1 MTDRPAPAR
10 QAAADGW
17 GTLLRPTN
25 LAVIL
30 ALLVITGLWVAA
42 EIRNRMF
49 HAQEMRINLIQNLTV
64 LRTQLEGTITADVQL
79 VRGLIATLITEPEME
94 QARFASIATGLI
106 GTDTVVRNVAAAP
119 DMVIRM
125 VYPLEGNE
133 AAIGLDYLA
142 TPVQRDAAIRA
153 RDSGTLVL
161 AGPVDLVQGGTGFVG
176 RFPVFV
182 PTQGGGP
189 RFWGIV
195 SAVLDEQALYRAAGL
210 LDPDL
215 PMRIALSGRDG
226 LGGSAPEDVFFGDPA
241 ILADDPVTLSVLLP
255 SGSWQISAVPLEG
268 WTVIPPSTPILRG
281 VMLAAALL
289 LLLPSVLMGRLIE
302 ERQRNI
308 ADLQASNR
316 ALNDQMSA
324 LEVARQTQEATERRV
339 RDALETQERMN
350 AQFMEVTEISRS
362 WVWEQDAELRFTRL
376 SSGFTSVTG
385 FAPEDILGK
394 NRSEFR
400 AAWSNIM
407 SDVDWHWL
415 EDRVLRHEP
424 FSEFNY
430 GFTAKDGREL
440 WLMISGT
447 PIFDAQGQF
456 AGYRGAGTDVTSIRA
471 AVVAAEQANRVKS
484 MFLANM
490 SHEIRTPMNGI
501 LGMAEILEKS
511 LQEPGQ
517 RQMIGVIRS
526 SGESLMAI
534 LNDILD
540 LSKIEAD
547 KLELEVIPFRLNE
560 VAQRIEALHR
570 LKAQD
575 KGLRLEVFTDSR
587 AGLPRMG
594 DPHRVTQIL
603 HNLVGN
609 AIKFTD
615 SGKVTVW
622 ISVLRGD
629 DIQIE
634 VVDTGIGM
642 TEAQQERIFDEFVQ
656 ADGSM
661 TRRFGGTGLGMA
673 IVRRLTGMMG
683 GKLTLTSAIG
693 QGTRITLTLPLPEAR
708 QAAAAPAPAVLA
720 PVTLDLSGR
729 RILAADDNEVN
740 LDVLAA
746 MLEDTR
752 ASVVLARN
760 GQQAVEAFAADRFDM
775 LLLDISMP
783 VMDGPA
789 ALGRIAGIC
798 AQEGRVMPPAIAFTA
813 NLMPDQIAAHLE
825 AGFVDVIAK
834 PVKRQLLLE
843 QIRQHLDGPAAARQ
857 AEGQRPV
864 QAEAPHSQPG
874 PVT

>member
-1 MTDRPAPAR
+1 MTERPDTDRQPAPDRWRA
-10 QAAADGW
+10 
-17 GTLLRPTN
+17 LMRPTN

-49 HAQEMRINLIQNLTV
+49 HAQELRIDLLQDLTV
-64 LRTQLEGTITADVQL
+64 LRTQLEGTVNADVQL
-79 VRGLIATLITEPEME
+79 VRGLIATLITEPDM
-94 QARFASIATGLI
+94 QQDRFASIAAGLI
-106 GTDTVVRNVAAAP
+106 GSDTVVRNVAAAP

-125 VYPLEGNE
+125 VYPVAGNE

-142 TPVQRDAAIRA
+142 NDVQRDAAIRA
-153 RDSGTLVL
+153 RDTGELVL

-182 PTQGGGP
+182 PSPGEEP

-195 SAVLDEQALYRAAGL
+195 SAVLDEQSLYREAGL
-210 LDPDL
+210 LNPDL
-215 PMRIALSGRDG
+215 PMRVALSGRDG
-226 LGGSAPEDVFFGDPA
+226 LVGRGDVFFGDPS
-241 ILADDPVTLSVLLP
+241 IMDEDPVTLSVLLP
-255 SGSWQISAVPLEG
+255 SGSWRISAVPVEG
-268 WTVIPPSTPILRG
+268 WNTVPPSTPILRG
-281 VMLAAALL
+281 VMLAAGLL

-308 ADLQASNR
+308 ADLQSSNT
-316 ALNDQMSA
+316 ALSDQMTA
-324 LEVARQTQEATERRV
+324 LEEARARQQTTEHQLRE
-339 RDALETQERMN
+339 ALERQEQVN
-350 AQFMEVTEISRS
+350 AHFLEVTEISRS
-362 WVWEQDAELRFTRL
+362 WVWEQDADLRFTHL
-376 SSGFTSVTG
+376 SSGFASVTG
-385 FAPEDILGK
+385 FSPDDLLGK
-394 NRSEFR
+394 TRAEFR
-400 AAWSNIM
+400 ATWSNVL
-407 SDVDWHWL
+407 SGTDWAWL
-415 EDRVLRHEP
+415 EERIRNHEP
-424 FSEFNY
+424 FSEFSY
-430 GFTAKDGREL
+430 GFRAKDGRDL

-447 PIFDAQGQF
+447 PILDAEGQF
-456 AGYRGAGTDVTSIRA
+456 AGYRGAGADVTSIHA
-471 AVVAAEQANRVKS
+471 AVVEAEQANRVKS

-501 LGMAEILEKS
+501 LGMAEILERS
-511 LQEPGQ
+511 LEEPAQ
-517 RQMIGVIRS
+517 KQMIGVIRS

-547 KLELEVIPFRLNE
+547 KLELEVIPFRLDE
-560 VAQRIEALHR
+560 VALRIEALHR

-587 AGLPRMG
+587 ASLPRMG

-603 HNLVGN
+603 HNLVSN

-615 SGKVTVW
+615 KGKVTVW

-629 DIQIE
+629 DVQIE

-642 TEAQQERIFDEFVQ
+642 SQAQQERVFDEFVQ

-661 TRRFGGTGLGMA
+661 TRRFGGTGLGMS
-673 IVRRLTGMMG
+673 IVRSLTGMMG
-683 GKLTLTSAIG
+683 GTLSLQSEMG
-693 QGTRITLTLPLPEAR
+693 SGTRIKVTLSLPEAR
-708 QAAAAPAPAVLA
+708 SESAVTAPAPRAA
-720 PVTLDLSGR
+720 ATLDLSGR

-752 ASVVLARN
+752 VSLVLARN
-760 GQQAVEAFAADRFDM
+760 GKQAVETFKDGSFDM

-783 VMDGPA
+783 VIDGPA
-789 ALGRIAGIC
+789 ALLQMAEIA
-798 AQEGRVMPPAIAFTA
+798 AREGRYLPPAIAFTA
-813 NLMPDQIAAHLE
+813 NLMPHQIAEHLA

-834 PVKRQLLLE
+834 PVKRQLLFE
-843 QIRQHLDGPAAARQ
+843 QIERHLTAADVKQVKA
-857 AEGQRPV
+857 
-864 QAEAPHSQPG
+864 
-874 PVT
+874 